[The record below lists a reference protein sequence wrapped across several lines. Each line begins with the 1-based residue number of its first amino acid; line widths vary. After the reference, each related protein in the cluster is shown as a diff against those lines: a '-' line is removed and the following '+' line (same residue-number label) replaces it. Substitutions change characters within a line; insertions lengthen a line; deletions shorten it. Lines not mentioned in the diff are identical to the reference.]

1 MRGAI
6 IIKIIDIDEKLK
18 KQCIYTYIKTLLS
31 KKKNVVKKKK
41 KKLMKRE
48 RGGT

>member
-31 KKKNVVKKKK
+31 KKKIKKKICS
-41 KKLMKRE
+41 
-48 RGGT
+48 